1 MDEWCTPLD
10 EREMNNEPFI
20 TCSSGLRTVP
30 PMRRTSLLALLVVA
44 LAAGCGSSKNTS
56 NTATTSSSAPAKRT
70 GFSAD
75 VTNPWFPLRPGSVYR
90 YRGVKDGEP
99 SREVMTVTHRTKVI
113 DGAPTV
119 VVSDLLYIR
128 GKLEERTKDYYTQ
141 DRRGNVWYFGEKTAE
156 LDANGNVKN
165 TSGSWMAGVH
175 GAKPGIFMFAYP
187 RVGQSARQEYLKGE
201 AEDHFQVVAKG
212 VVATVPFKTF
222 RRAMLT
228 KEWTPLEP
236 GVIDHKY
243 YARGIGTVLEQTVK
257 GGNERN
263 ELVFFR
269 QGS

>member
-1 MDEWCTPLD
+1 MK
-10 EREMNNEPFI
+10 
-20 TCSSGLRTVP
+20 RTA
-30 PMRRTSLLALLVVA
+30 LLALLAVA

-56 NTATTSSSAPAKRT
+56 DTVTSSAPAKGA
-70 GFSAD
+70 GFTAN

-99 SREVMTVTHRTKVI
+99 SREVMTVTHRTKTI
-113 DGAPTV
+113 DGAKSV

-128 GKLEERTKDYYTQ
+128 GKLEERTEDYYTQ
-141 DRRGNVWYFGEKTAE
+141 DAEGNVWYFGEKTAE
-156 LDANGNVKN
+156 LDEHGNVKN
-165 TSGSWMAGVH
+165 TSGSWMAGVQ
-175 GAKPGIFMFAYP
+175 GAKPGIFMFARP

-201 AEDHFQVVAKG
+201 AEDHFQVVAKA
-212 VVATVPFKTF
+212 VAATVPFKTF
-222 RRAMLT
+222 RGAMLT

-263 ELVFFR
+263 ELVLFR
-269 QGS
+269 RGS